1 MEDQRHVISKTHN
14 SILRSIMIR
23 DGLISSLDPRKK
35 ILKLHEPHPQAYEL
49 MITKKVERRQ

>member
-1 MEDQRHVISKTHN
+1 
-14 SILRSIMIR
+14 MIR

-35 ILKLHEPHPQAYEL
+35 NLKLHEPHPQACEL